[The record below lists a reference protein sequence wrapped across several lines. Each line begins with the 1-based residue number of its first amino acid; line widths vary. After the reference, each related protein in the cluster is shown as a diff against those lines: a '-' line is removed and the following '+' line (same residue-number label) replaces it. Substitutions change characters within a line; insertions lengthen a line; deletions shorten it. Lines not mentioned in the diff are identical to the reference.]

1 MLLCDVIEEQ
11 KAQVDLK
18 KRRENLT
25 KEIDL
30 QWEELEKQKMLE
42 YDEILRE
49 KLEKEYHKKMKNAQ
63 NVQDQLYDFQ
73 KNYIKKMKEEQL
85 EGELIKKQVEEE
97 LEREKLRDIE
107 RKKRAAKTR
116 EDFKTANEELLALQ
130 AEMAIKEKEEE
141 HRILEHAKKREA
153 LEHLKRTKQDERFK
167 AKQDVK
173 QKLIDRQIA
182 DLTKIR
188 DQEEE
193 ILNK

>member
-1 MLLCDVIEEQ
+1 
-11 KAQVDLK
+11 
-18 KRRENLT
+18 
-25 KEIDL
+25 
-30 QWEELEKQKMLE
+30 
-42 YDEILRE
+42 
-49 KLEKEYHKKMKNAQ
+49 
-63 NVQDQLYDFQ
+63 
-73 KNYIKKMKEEQL
+73 MKEEQL

-167 AKQDVK
+167 AK
-173 QKLIDRQIA
+173 
-182 DLTKIR
+182 
-188 DQEEE
+188 
-193 ILNK
+193 